1 MDSSVLSAL
10 DAFSVTVSYW
20 TISTPG
26 LVSRPVGKAR
36 REVRAAE
43 RVNPYSK
50 LLPEEVKTVNK
61 R

>member
-1 MDSSVLSAL
+1 M
-10 DAFSVTVSYW
+10 TVSYW